1 MASPPAGGPMAIA
14 MRLRNQLQA
23 VYKMDP
29 LRNEEEVKVKMKELN
44 EHIVCF
50 LCAGYFIDATTITE
64 CLHTFCKSCI
74 VKFLQ
79 TSKYCPL
86 CSTKIHET
94 QPLLNLK
101 LDRVMQDVVYKLVPG
116 LQESEERRIR
126 EFYQS
131 RGLERGSQAS
141 HEDPASDRVGLPYTT
156 FDHSRAHYYRF
167 DEHVTLC
174 LEKQRVRRFPGGCWQ
189 RLPFSGRLSCS
200 HTSLPFEVGRIQPPL
215 SSPLAAALGKRRANT
230 SCSKNTYA
238 VPCGPRSVTSAGF
251 CAADWNWP
259 CNMYRSCLTTR
270 CFRIT

>member
-1 MASPPAGGPMAIA
+1 MASPPPGGPMAIA

-101 LDRVMQDVVYKLVPG
+101 LDRVMQDIVYKLVPG

-131 RGLERGSQAS
+131 RGLERGSQAG

-156 FDHSRAHYYRF
+156 FDHSRAHYYCF

-174 LEKQRVRRFPGGCWQ
+174 LEKQSSSGKEKSKHVLQQKYVRCSVRAQIRHLRRVLCC
-189 RLPFSGRLSCS
+189 RLELALQYVQILFDNEV
-200 HTSLPFEVGRIQPPL
+200 LPDHLTLKQLWLTRWFGKPAPL
-215 SSPLAAALGKRRANT
+215 HLNYSVKEKRR
-230 SCSKNTYA
+230 
-238 VPCGPRSVTSAGF
+238 
-251 CAADWNWP
+251 
-259 CNMYRSCLTTR
+259 
-270 CFRIT
+270 